1 MNRPQRYLFR
11 RLAIATFYAA
21 LGLTVTIWLSQS
33 LRLIEMV
40 VESGAPVIAFFE
52 LLALTVPTVLG
63 IVLPIALSGGTLFVY
78 NRMFIESELVVMR
91 SAGMGPA
98 ALALPTLMLSF
109 VVAGIVGG
117 LNLYVTPAARSAL
130 VMLERSVRNDFTQ
143 VLIRPGIFNEVGDG
157 MTIFARERA
166 ADGSLSRIVIHDA
179 RDKARPKTTMGERAV
194 VLTETTGI
202 KIVVFNGY
210 QQELSRTDG
219 RMSQL
224 SFDRYSVDYRFAAS
238 ESGGRPTDARERS
251 TLELLS
257 PSDEVRGDER
267 LYRQFVS
274 ELNGRLSSPM
284 LAPAYALIAVAALLF
299 GEFNRRGQSIRVAVA
314 AAVTVMTQAA
324 YLGATG
330 LSTKNLSTVPLL
342 YLLPA
347 LVIFVGVMILARGLA
362 PGTVRPPRFVGSTNG
377 R

>member
-11 RLAIATFYAA
+11 RLTIATLYAA

-40 VESGAPVIAFFE
+40 VESGAPVVAFFQ
-52 LLALTVPTVLG
+52 LLALTVPTVMG
-63 IVLPIALSGGTLFVY
+63 IVLPVALSGGTLFVY

-98 ALALPTLMLSF
+98 ALALPALALSL
-109 VVAGIVGG
+109 VAGAIVGG
-117 LNLYVTPAARSAL
+117 LNLYVTPAARAAL
-130 VMLERSVRNDFTQ
+130 VMLERSVRNDYTQ
-143 VLIRPGIFNEVGDG
+143 VLVRPGIFNEVGDG
-157 MTIFARERA
+157 MTIYARERA
-166 ADGSLSRIVIHDA
+166 PDGALSRIVIHDA
-179 RDKARPKTTMGERAV
+179 RDKTRPKTTMGERAV
-194 VLTETTGI
+194 VLAETSGI

-210 QQELSRTDG
+210 QQELNRTDG

-238 ESGGRPTDARERS
+238 EGGERPADARERS
-251 TLELLS
+251 TLELFD
-257 PSDEVRGDER
+257 PSDEVRADER

-274 ELNGRLSSPM
+274 ELNGRLSSPL

-299 GEFNRRGQSIRVAVA
+299 GEFNRRGQSVRVGIAAAFTVAV
-314 AAVTVMTQAA
+314 QAG

-330 LSTKNLSTVPLL
+330 LSTKSLSAVPLL

-347 LVIFVGVMILARGLA
+347 AVIAAGLMILARGLA
-362 PGTVRPPRFVGSTNG
+362 PKERRSPFRPAVR
-377 R
+377 

>member
-40 VESGAPVIAFFE
+40 VESGAPVIAFFQ

-98 ALALPTLMLSF
+98 ALALPALALSA
-109 VVAGIVGG
+109 VVAMIVGG

-130 VMLERSVRNDFTQ
+130 VMLERSVRNDYTQ
-143 VLIRPGIFNEVGDG
+143 ILIRPGIFNEVGDG
-157 MTIFARERA
+157 MTIYARERA
-166 ADGSLSRIVIHDA
+166 SDGALSRIVIHDA
-179 RDKARPKTTMGERAV
+179 RDKVHPKTTMGERAV

-210 QQELSRTDG
+210 QQELNRTNG

-238 ESGGRPTDARERS
+238 EGGERPTDARERS
-251 TLELLS
+251 TLELFSL
-257 PSDEVRGDER
+257 SDEVRADDR
-267 LYRQFVS
+267 LFRQFVS
-274 ELNGRLSSPM
+274 ELNGRLSSPL
-284 LAPAYALIAVAALLF
+284 LAPAFAMIAVAALLF
-299 GEFNRRGQSIRVAVA
+299 GEFNRRGQSVRVAI
-314 AAVTVMTQAA
+314 AAVFTVVAEA
-324 YLGATG
+324 GYLGVTG
-330 LSTKNLSTVPLL
+330 LSTKSLPTIPLL
-342 YLLPA
+342 YLLPIM
-347 LVIFVGVMILARGLA
+347 VIVIGSMILARGLA
-362 PGTVRPPRFVGSTNG
+362 PGVVRSSSG